1 MCFLEL
7 NKSLLID
14 VIPFNV
20 VCLSGH
26 LHDLES
32 IYHDPMW
39 LGNDVALIAELTTK
53 LWEGQLVNSHGS
65 LSQ

>member
-1 MCFLEL
+1 
-7 NKSLLID
+7 
-14 VIPFNV
+14 
-20 VCLSGH
+20 
-26 LHDLES
+26 
-32 IYHDPMW
+32 MW